1 VFRTAAFGSS
11 VEGRVVV
18 AGLTV
23 WSLVAVAFGAT
34 GAVIQH
40 HDSVIR
46 IAQANYTSALQVETT
61 VRARAAEKVA
71 SANEAVANARTALD
85 GSDGKV
91 LSEASRTALL
101 GSIIHSISLITAA
114 QSQLQQDRTVGAD
127 KPAGTSFWGDDY
139 YAAAKDLNTYRY
151 SAASRLDSVTASLIA
166 PTKAVTDAVTAWT
179 AEQAR
184 IAAAKAAAAAAAAAQ
199 AAAAS
204 RAASVS
210 VHYSAPAR
218 RSSGTVEV
226 ASSSGAVFTLN
237 AWTSG
242 WQAQIDACRG
252 AVDITAHYGVR
263 TLAEHSECGGSAV
276 PKSPGAVI
284 RVTGVDAGLY
294 RVDGVVANL
303 NGNTATSNDLPRGYD
318 LLFQTCVNGY
328 SNMSFTGL
336 TRIG

>member
-1 VFRTAAFGSS
+1 VFRTASFGSS
-11 VEGRVVV
+11 VEGRVVI
-18 AGLTV
+18 AGVTV

-46 IAQANYTSALQVETT
+46 IARANYTSALQVETT

-71 SANEAVANARTALD
+71 SASEAVTNAESVLD
-85 GSDGKV
+85 GSNGKV
-91 LSEASRTALL
+91 LSEDSRTALL
-101 GSIIHSISLITAA
+101 GSIIKSISLITAA
-114 QSQLQQDRTVGAD
+114 ESQLGRDRTVGAD
-127 KPAGTSFWGDDY
+127 KPAGASFWGDDY
-139 YAAAKDLNTYRY
+139 YVAARALNTYHY
-151 SAASRLDSVTASLIA
+151 AAASRLDSITASLIA
-166 PTKAVTDAVTAWT
+166 PTTAVTDAVSAWT

-184 IAAAKAAAAAAAAAQ
+184 IAAAKAAAAAAAAA
-199 AAAAS
+199 AAS
-204 RAASVS
+204 RAASVT
-210 VHYSAPAR
+210 VHYAAPVR
-218 RSSGTVEV
+218 HSGGTVEA
-226 ASSSGAVFTLN
+226 ASTYSGVFTLN

-242 WQAQIDACRG
+242 WQPQIDACRG